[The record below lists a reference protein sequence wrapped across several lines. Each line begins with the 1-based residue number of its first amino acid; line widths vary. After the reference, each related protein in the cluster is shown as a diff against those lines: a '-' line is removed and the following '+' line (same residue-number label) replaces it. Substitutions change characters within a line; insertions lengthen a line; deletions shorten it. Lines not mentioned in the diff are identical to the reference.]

1 MDIYSLLKNSGKYRL
16 TIILPVLAVLLF
28 IFNLIVYNDCSIYK
42 TLIVKVVSTKIS
54 NTTTVSGDLGIE
66 EPQYDQ
72 NLNCIFKNGAYKGK
86 TVIITN
92 TYTYTRMNNEAYHK
106 GDFLFVKNI
115 NEENGTLS
123 AAISSQKRDYFLSFL
138 LSLLL
143 FCAVAVA
150 GKRGFLFFIAL
161 CINIGIL
168 ILGFIC
174 FQTGISFILL
184 TIIMILL
191 FSILSLGIC
200 IGWNRKMI
208 VTLIDTL
215 FSISIL
221 AAIYCIA
228 LKVTPEVDYILMNY
242 VSNGTLNLEV
252 MFTCGMLIG
261 SLGAIMDVAVSV
273 TSGVS
278 EILQKEPD
286 ISDESL
292 SKSARQIGYDVMGT
306 MINVLFYSYI
316 VGRIPICIAQLVNG
330 IQIGIILKYYMI
342 YEVLRFLAG
351 AIGIVLCIPVSEF
364 IAKNYYRKKVNVK

>member
-1 MDIYSLLKNSGKYRL
+1 
-16 TIILPVLAVLLF
+16 
-28 IFNLIVYNDCSIYK
+28 
-42 TLIVKVVSTKIS
+42 
-54 NTTTVSGDLGIE
+54 
-66 EPQYDQ
+66 
-72 NLNCIFKNGAYKGK
+72 
-86 TVIITN
+86 
-92 TYTYTRMNNEAYHK
+92 
-106 GDFLFVKNI
+106 
-115 NEENGTLS
+115 
-123 AAISSQKRDYFLSFL
+123 
-138 LSLLL
+138 
-143 FCAVAVA
+143 
-150 GKRGFLFFIAL
+150 
-161 CINIGIL
+161 
-168 ILGFIC
+168 
-174 FQTGISFILL
+174 
-184 TIIMILL
+184 MILL

-330 IQIGIILKYYMI
+330 IQIGIILKYYMV

-351 AIGIVLCIPVSEF
+351 AIGIVLCIPISEF